1 MISKDQSIV
10 TQVAAKIASELTNTT
25 AIPERTPHA
34 IQSLYLSH
42 FDFVREL
49 LNETHGFDGN
59 VSAETPPTV
68 AQGRPS
74 IPTINPSQ
82 AQQQVTSA
90 VANAFPNAEYESG
103 HGIKVVN
110 TQHGPLPAW
119 LVDACVKAG
128 VTQVWDNRDTA
139 NAENRRPL
147 FKAADGPKKD
157 GKPLAFWAPK
167 RG

>member
-25 AIPERTPHA
+25 AIPERTPDA

-49 LNETHGFDGN
+49 LNDTHGFDGN
-59 VSAETPPTV
+59 VSAETPAVPQNV
-68 AQGRPS
+68 RPS
-74 IPTINPSQ
+74 IPTTTAP
-82 AQQQVTSA
+82 QVQYD
-90 VANAFPNAEYESG
+90 VASEFPNADYESG

-119 LVDACVKAG
+119 LVSACQKAG

>member
-49 LNETHGFDGN
+49 LNDTHGFDGN
-59 VSAETPPTV
+59 VSAETPPVV
-68 AQGRPS
+68 ANVRPS
-74 IPTINPSQ
+74 IPTAPSSQ
-82 AQQQVTSA
+82 FQHDV
-90 VANAFPNAEYESG
+90 VAEAFPNSEYESG

>member
-25 AIPERTPHA
+25 AIPDRSADA
-34 IQSLYLSH
+34 IQALYLSH

-49 LNETHGFDGN
+49 LNDTHGFDGN
-59 VSAETPPTV
+59 VSVETQPVPQNVRPTIPV
-68 AQGRPS
+68 AQP
-74 IPTINPSQ
+74 Q
-82 AQQQVTSA
+82 YD
-90 VANAFPNAEYESG
+90 VADAFPNSDYESG
-103 HGIKVVN
+103 GGIKVVN

-119 LVDACVKAG
+119 LVSACQKAG

-157 GKPLAFWAPK
+157 GKALAFWAPK